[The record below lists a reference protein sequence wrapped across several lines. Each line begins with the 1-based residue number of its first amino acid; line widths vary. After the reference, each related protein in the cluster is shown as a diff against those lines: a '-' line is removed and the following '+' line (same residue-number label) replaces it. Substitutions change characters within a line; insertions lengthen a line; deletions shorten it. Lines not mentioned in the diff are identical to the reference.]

1 MIVGPECYP
10 PGLRIEYKTG
20 YKTVP
25 SAQISIFGSRCC
37 EE

>member
-1 MIVGPECYP
+1 MLPA
-10 PGLRIEYKTG
+10 GLHIEYKTG
-20 YKTVP
+20 YKTEP